1 MKERFMDKG
10 TWKEILFENLIWLII
25 IKNCVVGLK
34 IFSLVEMS
42 LLLVL
47 HLFFF
52 IDVEYSVQDKIFMN
66 RIREMELKE
75 RFGFKCL

>member
-1 MKERFMDKG
+1 M
-10 TWKEILFENLIWLII
+10 
-25 IKNCVVGLK
+25 GLK